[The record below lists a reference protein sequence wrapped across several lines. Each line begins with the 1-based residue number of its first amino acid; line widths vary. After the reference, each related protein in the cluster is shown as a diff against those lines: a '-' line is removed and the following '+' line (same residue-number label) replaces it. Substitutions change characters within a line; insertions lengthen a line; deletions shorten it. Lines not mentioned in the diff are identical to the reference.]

1 MPDAVMPFS
10 LVQRP
15 VFDPIDFTDDACYR
29 RKGPQAH
36 DFAQHHDGERQRLVS
51 RCNAAPFRNLEQLQI
66 GAVTGCGTGEGTVN
80 KSQLI
85 EKLALL
91 TNQTN
96 KVAESSVN
104 IFFSNIKQALANG
117 DKVEIRGF
125 GSFLL
130 KSYNAY
136 TGRNPKTGERV
147 FVPKKELPFF
157 RAGKDLRERV
167 NGGPVEHASEQSRSS
182 PPLAKVESDN

>member
-1 MPDAVMPFS
+1 M
-10 LVQRP
+10 
-15 VFDPIDFTDDACYR
+15 
-29 RKGPQAH
+29 
-36 DFAQHHDGERQRLVS
+36 
-51 RCNAAPFRNLEQLQI
+51 
-66 GAVTGCGTGEGTVN
+66 N

-85 EKLALL
+85 DKLALL

-96 KVAESSVN
+96 KVAEGSVN
-104 IFFSNIKQALANG
+104 IFFTNIKQALANG

-130 KSYNAY
+130 KGYNAY

-167 NGGPVEHASEQSRSS
+167 NGEPGGDEPEDEEMTPAMT
-182 PPLAKVESDN
+182 KVGTGD

>member
-1 MPDAVMPFS
+1 
-10 LVQRP
+10 
-15 VFDPIDFTDDACYR
+15 
-29 RKGPQAH
+29 
-36 DFAQHHDGERQRLVS
+36 
-51 RCNAAPFRNLEQLQI
+51 
-66 GAVTGCGTGEGTVN
+66 VN

-85 EKLALL
+85 DKLALL

-96 KVAESSVN
+96 KVAEGSVN
-104 IFFSNIKQALANG
+104 IFFSNIKQALSNG

-130 KSYNAY
+130 KGYNAY
-136 TGRNPKTGERV
+136 TGRNPKTGDRV

-167 NGGPVEHASEQSRSS
+167 NGEPGGDEPEE
-182 PPLAKVESDN
+182 ESDTPTMSAGTGD

>member
-1 MPDAVMPFS
+1 M
-10 LVQRP
+10 
-15 VFDPIDFTDDACYR
+15 
-29 RKGPQAH
+29 
-36 DFAQHHDGERQRLVS
+36 
-51 RCNAAPFRNLEQLQI
+51 
-66 GAVTGCGTGEGTVN
+66 N

-85 EKLALL
+85 DKLALV
-91 TNQTN
+91 THQTS
-96 KVAESSVN
+96 KVAEGSVN
-104 IFFSNIKQALANG
+104 IFFTSIKQALEAG

-136 TGRNPKTGERV
+136 TGRNPKTGEKV

-167 NGGPVEHASEQSRSS
+167 NSAAKPATSTEPQ
-182 PPLAKVESDN
+182 PPQP

>member
-1 MPDAVMPFS
+1 MHGI
-10 LVQRP
+10 P
-15 VFDPIDFTDDACYR
+15 VTT
-29 RKGPQAH
+29 G
-36 DFAQHHDGERQRLVS
+36 
-51 RCNAAPFRNLEQLQI
+51 AAS
-66 GAVTGCGTGEGTVN
+66 VN

-85 EKLALL
+85 DKLAVL

-96 KVAESSVN
+96 KVAEGAVN
-104 IFFSNIKQALANG
+104 IFFNNIKQALSAG

-130 KSYNAY
+130 KGYNAY

-157 RAGKDLRERV
+157 RAGKDLREKV
-167 NGGPVEHASEQSRSS
+167 NNSETY
-182 PPLAKVESDN
+182 SDIEYGDEEEEADEA

>member
-1 MPDAVMPFS
+1 M
-10 LVQRP
+10 
-15 VFDPIDFTDDACYR
+15 
-29 RKGPQAH
+29 
-36 DFAQHHDGERQRLVS
+36 
-51 RCNAAPFRNLEQLQI
+51 
-66 GAVTGCGTGEGTVN
+66 N

-85 EKLALL
+85 DKLALV
-91 TNQTN
+91 THQTS
-96 KVAESSVN
+96 KVAEGSVN
-104 IFFSNIKQALANG
+104 IFFSSIKQALDAG

-136 TGRNPKTGERV
+136 TGRNPKTGEKV

-167 NGGPVEHASEQSRSS
+167 NAAIRQTTATSPTPPQS
-182 PPLAKVESDN
+182 

>member
-1 MPDAVMPFS
+1 
-10 LVQRP
+10 
-15 VFDPIDFTDDACYR
+15 
-29 RKGPQAH
+29 
-36 DFAQHHDGERQRLVS
+36 
-51 RCNAAPFRNLEQLQI
+51 
-66 GAVTGCGTGEGTVN
+66 VN

-85 EKLALL
+85 EKLSMA

-96 KVAESSVN
+96 KVAEGAVN
-104 IFFSNIKQALANG
+104 IFFNNIKEALSTG

-136 TGRNPKTGERV
+136 TGRNPKTGEQV

-157 RAGKDLRERV
+157 RAGKDLRQKV
-167 NGGPVEHASEQSRSS
+167 NGGIDS
-182 PPLAKVESDN
+182 ESDE

>member
-1 MPDAVMPFS
+1 M
-10 LVQRP
+10 
-15 VFDPIDFTDDACYR
+15 
-29 RKGPQAH
+29 
-36 DFAQHHDGERQRLVS
+36 
-51 RCNAAPFRNLEQLQI
+51 
-66 GAVTGCGTGEGTVN
+66 N

-85 EKLALL
+85 DKLSMA

-96 KVAESSVN
+96 KVAEGAVN
-104 IFFSNIKQALANG
+104 IFFNNMKEALSAG

-136 TGRNPKTGERV
+136 TGRNPKTGEKV

-157 RAGKDLRERV
+157 RAGKDLRQKV
-167 NGGPVEHASEQSRSS
+167 NG
-182 PPLAKVESDN
+182 SDNSHPDD

>member
-1 MPDAVMPFS
+1 M
-10 LVQRP
+10 
-15 VFDPIDFTDDACYR
+15 
-29 RKGPQAH
+29 
-36 DFAQHHDGERQRLVS
+36 
-51 RCNAAPFRNLEQLQI
+51 
-66 GAVTGCGTGEGTVN
+66 N

-85 EKLALL
+85 EKLSMA

-96 KVAESSVN
+96 KVAEGAVN
-104 IFFSNIKQALANG
+104 IFFNNIKEALSAG

-136 TGRNPKTGERV
+136 TGRNPKTGEQV

-157 RAGKDLRERV
+157 RAGKDLRQKV
-167 NGGPVEHASEQSRSS
+167 NGGIDS
-182 PPLAKVESDN
+182 ESDE

>member
-1 MPDAVMPFS
+1 M
-10 LVQRP
+10 
-15 VFDPIDFTDDACYR
+15 
-29 RKGPQAH
+29 
-36 DFAQHHDGERQRLVS
+36 
-51 RCNAAPFRNLEQLQI
+51 
-66 GAVTGCGTGEGTVN
+66 N

-85 EKLALL
+85 EKLSMA

-96 KVAESSVN
+96 KVAEGAVN
-104 IFFSNIKQALANG
+104 IFFNNIKEALSAG

-136 TGRNPKTGERV
+136 TGRNPKTGEQV

-157 RAGKDLRERV
+157 RAGKDLRQKV
-167 NGGPVEHASEQSRSS
+167 NGGID
-182 PPLAKVESDN
+182 SDSDE

>member
-1 MPDAVMPFS
+1 M
-10 LVQRP
+10 
-15 VFDPIDFTDDACYR
+15 
-29 RKGPQAH
+29 
-36 DFAQHHDGERQRLVS
+36 
-51 RCNAAPFRNLEQLQI
+51 
-66 GAVTGCGTGEGTVN
+66 N

-85 EKLALL
+85 EKLSMA

-96 KVAESSVN
+96 KVAEGAVN
-104 IFFSNIKQALANG
+104 IFFNNIKEALSTG

-136 TGRNPKTGERV
+136 TGRNPKTGEQV

-157 RAGKDLRERV
+157 RAGKDLRQKV
-167 NGGPVEHASEQSRSS
+167 NGGID
-182 PPLAKVESDN
+182 SDSDE